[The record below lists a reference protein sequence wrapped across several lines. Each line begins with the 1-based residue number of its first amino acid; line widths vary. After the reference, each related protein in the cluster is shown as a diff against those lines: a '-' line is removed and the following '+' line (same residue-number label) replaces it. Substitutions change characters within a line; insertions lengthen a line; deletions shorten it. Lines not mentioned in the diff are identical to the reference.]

1 MVYTLVRQGRLF
13 FVGGGWGMSDEAT
26 TSYHA
31 IIDHF
36 TYTLRKLNST
46 FLECGRPLVAW
57 QADVLGHSREFA
69 SLMAQMGFDGLFI
82 NPISFDDEL
91 PRMRRKGM
99 EFVWRGNDDLGPPSD
114 IYTHKL
120 YDGYWPPPGFC
131 FASTCN
137 DPLLITSSETF
148 RNVMQRVDE
157 FVRISQ
163 VRQAPYYSTKHIM
176 VVMGMRDGYHDA
188 SVWFRNID
196 KLVYALNTRYADV
209 QVRYSTPA
217 CYLKAVYDSSPQLQ
231 TKQDDFLPMAYDR
244 DSFAV
249 GMFTSRPSIKYL
261 AKEGHRYLQIA
272 KQLQVMARLPNND
285 KTFEEYSWINGAFQD
300 HNIITGEMRH
310 YVFKYYVNR
319 MTKATN
325 MVLYNVLEKGINKL
339 RNNINDTQT
348 LIICK
353 LNVSRCYPT
362 EGKHM
367 YIVIYN
373 PLAWPVSIPVRLPM
387 FQVEQVVY
395 DPKGKKVKAG
405 QIELPEPVRNIPE
418 RRSKADF
425 ELVFIAEDVPPMG
438 IRKRALA
445 HIYDHPGLQR
455 QIYQT
460 QGPVAT
466 KELTTPNKNNI
477 RHGTFT
483 LGTIENSFSTK
494 LQLLQSY
501 YLQRHQ
507 IGWERPRRAPKTS
520 QKSRIKK
527 KERMIRQNSFLNE
540 NDLHDYEYF
549 DDVTTETVNQSTNP
563 EINNTRKTDII
574 VNNTSTTTTTE
585 LQTIKTNNVLL
596 HAVLMNDEAFTTEDA
611 VPTNSAIINEEAIP
625 ETTTNEVFNTQ
636 SSVTWTPRPISC
648 NKSKADTKEG
658 IITSIATEKSH
669 GTIVKTEPSVIWAS
683 HMANNEIDTDESDK
697 TTTTT
702 EESVS
707 TENNDKSTVVS
718 EESVLGAQTTEPV
731 YTEKSARMTVT
742 TPKYIE
748 ADVTVIMND
757 KHVLTPKM
765 RASGFQSED
774 IRQDFMM
781 KAPKLDE
788 DDDLDEFD
796 YWAGYPSY
804 IMNEHSY
811 IRNRKKLSREPKD
824 IMDRFLR
831 EVGVDIPED
840 QPKQGPSQSK
850 RPKIEVSFVSTKQR
864 QVNLDSNKRAISIS
878 LANGIKMKLQIQMYY
893 YVSDDPKRM
902 NKYSRPPGAYLMRT
916 MDDKP
921 EILNDGFKGNVYKN
935 QVVQE
940 IHIRYSSWASL
951 SLRLYPHSPVLEV
964 DWLVGPIPIA
974 DGLGHSDL
982 YRHRPYLPKL
992 NNKNKTITSHQSK
1005 TTRKAPLTEESQKT
1019 RMLDFLLCKKSKVC
1033 LMENSHWRGVT
1044 VLLNLDHCRRGID
1057 SYNKRWASRPDILSV
1072 TSELNTKAKQEAIT
1086 SEVNYLDDLI
1096 VLGSDHSDVTSGKEV
1111 LIKYSTDLVNDGV
1124 FYTDS
1129 NGRQTM
1135 KRIRNKRPMFD
1146 PVNKDPITGNF
1157 YPVTSKIYIEDL
1169 SKNIRFAVL
1178 NDRCQGGSSLQD
1190 GEINILL
1197 HRRLLTEDDIQEA
1210 ALNETEYNQGT
1221 VIRGQ
1226 HYLYVSKADH
1236 KPYRVFEKK
1245 LAKEIELKPQIFTS
1259 PAWGYGARGKPV
1271 WMSRINEYSGLKT
1284 KLPIGVHILT
1294 LEQWNDNTLLLRLE
1308 NYLEKADVIH
1318 AGVKKV
1324 YLYNLFT
1331 FIEVL
1336 GVKETTL
1343 SGHIL
1348 LKDWVPL
1355 SWNTDKFL
1363 KSYNEAYGSGKF
1375 EYVDKEPR
1383 DLRAVDVNTPIEL
1396 TPQQIR
1402 TFVIEYKYV

>member
-1 MVYTLVRQGRLF
+1 M
-13 FVGGGWGMSDEAT
+13 
-26 TSYHA
+26 TS
-31 IIDHF
+31 
-36 TYTLRKLNST
+36 
-46 FLECGRPLVAW
+46 
-57 QADVLGHSREFA
+57 
-69 SLMAQMGFDGLFI
+69 I
-82 NPISFDDEL
+82 NP
-91 PRMRRKGM
+91 
-99 EFVWRGNDDLGPPSD
+99 
-114 IYTHKL
+114 
-120 YDGYWPPPGFC
+120 
-131 FASTCN
+131 
-137 DPLLITSSETF
+137 
-148 RNVMQRVDE
+148 
-157 FVRISQ
+157 
-163 VRQAPYYSTKHIM
+163 
-176 VVMGMRDGYHDA
+176 
-188 SVWFRNID
+188 
-196 KLVYALNTRYADV
+196 
-209 QVRYSTPA
+209 
-217 CYLKAVYDSSPQLQ
+217 
-231 TKQDDFLPMAYDR
+231 
-244 DSFAV
+244 
-249 GMFTSRPSIKYL
+249 
-261 AKEGHRYLQIA
+261 
-272 KQLQVMARLPNND
+272 
-285 KTFEEYSWINGAFQD
+285 FQ
-300 HNIITGEMRH
+300 
-310 YVFKYYVNR
+310 
-319 MTKATN
+319 
-325 MVLYNVLEKGINKL
+325 
-339 RNNINDTQT
+339 
-348 LIICK
+348 
-353 LNVSRCYPT
+353 
-362 EGKHM
+362 
-367 YIVIYN
+367 
-373 PLAWPVSIPVRLPM
+373 
-387 FQVEQVVY
+387 
-395 DPKGKKVKAG
+395 GKKVKAG

-425 ELVFIAEDVPPMG
+425 ELVFIAEDLPPMG
-438 IRKRALA
+438 IR
-445 HIYDHPGLQR
+445 
-455 QIYQT
+455 
-460 QGPVAT
+460 
-466 KELTTPNKNNI
+466 
-477 RHGTFT
+477 
-483 LGTIENSFSTK
+483 
-494 LQLLQSY
+494 SY

-507 IGWERPRRAPKTS
+507 IGWERPRRSSKTS

-527 KERMIRQNSFLNE
+527 KERMIRQNSLLNE
-540 NDLHDYEYF
+540 NDLPDYEYF

-563 EINNTRKTDII
+563 EINNTRKTDTI

-585 LQTIKTNNVLL
+585 VQTIKTNNVLL
-596 HAVLMNDEAFTTEDA
+596 HAVLMNDETFTTEDA

-648 NKSKADTKEG
+648 NKSKADTNEG

-702 EESVS
+702 EETAS

-811 IRNRKKLSREPKD
+811 IRNRFTR
-824 IMDRFLR
+824 
-831 EVGVDIPED
+831 
-840 QPKQGPSQSK
+840 
-850 RPKIEVSFVSTKQR
+850 
-864 QVNLDSNKRAISIS
+864 VNLDSNKRAISIS

-974 DGLGHSDL
+974 DGL
-982 YRHRPYLPKL
+982 
-992 NNKNKTITSHQSK
+992 
-1005 TTRKAPLTEESQKT
+1005 
-1019 RMLDFLLCKKSKVC
+1019 
-1033 LMENSHWRGVT
+1033 
-1044 VLLNLDHCRRGID
+1044 DHCRRGID

-1072 TSELNTKAKQEAIT
+1072 TSQLNTKAKQEAIT

-1111 LIKYSTDLVNDGV
+1111 LIKYSTDLVNEGV

-1308 NYLEKADVIH
+1308 NFLEKADVIH

-1383 DLRAVDVNTPIEL
+1383 ELRAVDVNTPIEL